1 MSKQVK
7 PKIVIAWSGETR
19 THTMETFNK
28 IHEFFSGMFDVSHVG
43 HTWNHCEVPES
54 VMAGRFSTFIQTDQ
68 QEIAEYIKG
77 NSIRI
82 PHTTGNVWE
91 NAPEYRWNN
100 DDEYWKVHGD
110 IARHVY
116 GQVWSATL
124 AGNNP
129 QDPLRLKI
137 DQPYS
142 AVIRVRW
149 DLAVVN
155 RLDFRHAGPKDHVQ
169 MEENNVDFLKDN
181 LARKILSTIDIN
193 EGRSNERGNG
203 MPHMLT
209 TAFSHWNAPNT
220 SFTED
225 SPSEY
230 CSGREPWHSG
240 EFWIDDSFFV
250 NILTG
255 DCRNT
260 SFIYNPDFTPARIL
274 DRALTMPMSKD
285 TPNSHTLWNIILL
298 TSNQTI
304 SASLPPGVL
313 SIARTPNQTANVP
326 YYMKHY
332 DFH

>member
-19 THTMETFNK
+19 THTMERFNK

-43 HTWNHCEVPES
+43 HTWDHCEVPVS
-54 VMAGRFSTFIQTDQ
+54 VMAGNFSTFIQTDQ

-82 PHTTGNVWE
+82 PHTTSNSWK
-91 NAPEYRWNN
+91 NSPEYHWNN
-100 DDEYWKVHGD
+100 NDEYWKVHGD
-110 IARHVY
+110 IARHIY

-129 QDPLRLKI
+129 QDPLRLLI

-149 DLAVVN
+149 DLAIIQ
-155 RLDFRHAGPKDHVQ
+155 RHDFHHAGPNASCQ
-169 MEENNVDFLKDN
+169 MEENNIDFLKDN
-181 LARKILSTIDIN
+181 LARKILYNIDLN
-193 EGRSNERGNG
+193 EGRLDDEDGE
-203 MPHMLT
+203 MAPHMLT
-209 TAFSHWNAPNT
+209 NGFSRWAAPST
-220 SFTED
+220 SFTQD

-230 CSGREPWHSG
+230 DTDREPWLTG
-240 EFWIDDSFFV
+240 EFWIDDCFFV

-274 DRALTMPMSKD
+274 DRALALPMSKD
-285 TPNSHTLWNIILL
+285 TPNSHTLWNIILI
-298 TSNQTI
+298 TSNQI
-304 SASLPPGVL
+304 IKADLPPGIL
-313 SIARTPNQTANVP
+313 TIAREGENANVP
-326 YYMKHY
+326 YYMKH
-332 DFH
+332 F

>member
-1 MSKQVK
+1 MSKRVK

-19 THTMETFNK
+19 THTMENFNK

-43 HTWNHCEVPES
+43 HTWDHCEVPAS
-54 VMAGRFSTFIQTDQ
+54 VMAGMFSTFIQTDQ
-68 QEIAEYIKG
+68 QEIVEYIKG
-77 NSIRI
+77 KSIRI
-82 PHTTGNVWE
+82 PHTTGNAWK
-91 NAPEYRWNN
+91 NAPEYHWNN
-100 DDEYWKVHGD
+100 MDEYWKVHGD

-142 AVIRVRW
+142 AVIRARW
-149 DLAVVN
+149 DLSLVQ
-155 RLDFRHAGPKDHVQ
+155 REDFRYTGPKHHVQ

-181 LARKILSTIDIN
+181 LARKILYSIDL
-193 EGRSNERGNG
+193 NERRSPQAYSS
-203 MPHMLT
+203 PHMLT
-209 TAFSHWNAPNT
+209 SAFSHWNAPAT

-225 SPSEY
+225 SPNEY
-230 CSGREPWHSG
+230 HTPWHSG
-240 EFWIDDSFFV
+240 EFWIDDCFFV

-274 DRALTMPMSKD
+274 DRALAMPMSEN
-285 TPNSHTLWNIILL
+285 TPNSHTLWGIILL
-298 TSNQTI
+298 TSNQTVT
-304 SASLPPGVL
+304 ADLPPGVL
-313 SIARTPNQTANVP
+313 TIDRGDNQTANIP
-326 YYMKHY
+326 YYMNH
-332 DFH
+332 